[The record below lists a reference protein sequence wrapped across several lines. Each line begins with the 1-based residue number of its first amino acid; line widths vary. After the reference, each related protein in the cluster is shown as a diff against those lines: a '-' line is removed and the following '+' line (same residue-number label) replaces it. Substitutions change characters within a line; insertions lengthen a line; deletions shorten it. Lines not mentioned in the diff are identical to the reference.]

1 MVTDLPLGRG
11 SIVSERASLKI
22 VLLGAYDHKHHLG
35 FMV

>member
-1 MVTDLPLGRG
+1 MVTDLPLGGG
-11 SIVSERASLKI
+11 SIGSERASLKI